1 MAGQQ
6 SEWPEGHRLAAVMN
20 FRWPQMVP
28 TPLKQVIPSAGSEG
42 IQLMRDMMLWDPEK
56 RPSAQ
61 QVRLVLP
68 LVFCRGEA
76 GNLSLHCTAAFV
88 IACCC

>member
-1 MAGQQ
+1 MVRHVTFPQ
-6 SEWPEGHRLAAVMN
+6 SEWSEGHRLAAAMN

-42 IQLMRDMMLWDPEK
+42 LQLMRDMMLWDPEK

-61 QVRLVLP
+61 QVGPSMVLIWRLLAV
-68 LVFCRGEA
+68 GH
-76 GNLSLHCTAAFV
+76 SQM
-88 IACCC
+88 